1 MITLP
6 WVYGLE
12 TTTCR
17 YKGLLQEYVM
27 LCYGL
32 PNKWSPLAVLRFP
45 TQTFPLCTMW
55 FRQVT
60 NYATKYDA
68 IPTQPSMTQ
77 PIAYLISKEVVPYR
91 TRGST
96 CCHEVST
103 PKIRYTILSIA
114 QTIASIPTKVNSH
127 LDEWK
132 TISHKGTSQTQQH
145 KG

>member
-1 MITLP
+1 VPLQRS
-6 WVYGLE
+6 
-12 TTTCR
+12 TTGVCHA
-17 YKGLLQEYVM
+17 LLRTPEQMVPA
-27 LCYGL
+27 CSAKVSHTNV
-32 PNKWSPLAVLRFP
+32 PS
-45 TQTFPLCTMW
+45 CTMW